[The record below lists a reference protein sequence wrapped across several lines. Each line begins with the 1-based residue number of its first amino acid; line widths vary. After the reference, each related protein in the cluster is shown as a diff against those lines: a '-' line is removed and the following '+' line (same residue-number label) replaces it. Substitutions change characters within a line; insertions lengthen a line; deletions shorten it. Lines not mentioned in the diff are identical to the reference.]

1 MKEAA
6 DDGYHT
12 GRLGGSEDEELSGA
26 LVQGKVQPRGPE
38 TPGPTENNEHVF
50 LGPLLICST
59 L

>member
-1 MKEAA
+1 MTATTL
-6 DDGYHT
+6 G
-12 GRLGGSEDEELSGA
+12 LGGSEDEELSGA